1 MQAVVMFKKILVGF
15 DGSKNAELA
24 LCHALSL
31 SKVTGA
37 KITVLWVRESLP
49 HFPESVDEIAVEEEA
64 AQTYFKAI
72 EEQVRKL
79 IRLEPTSVE
88 IKCLRGHS
96 AQQIVECADK
106 GAYDL
111 IVLGNRGHHGFFS
124 RLLGGTADRVSDH
137 AKCDVLI
144 VKGMQG

>member
-1 MQAVVMFKKILVGF
+1 MFHKILVGF

-24 LCHALSL
+24 LFHALSL

-37 KITVLWVRESLP
+37 KVTVLWVRETLP
-49 HFPESVDEIAVEEEA
+49 HFPETVDEIAMEEEA
-64 AQTYFKAI
+64 AQAYFTGI
-72 EEQVRKL
+72 EEQVQRL
-79 IRLEPTSVE
+79 IRSQPGSVE
-88 IKCLRGHS
+88 VERRRGHP

-106 GAYDL
+106 GGFDL

-137 AKCDVLI
+137 ARCDVLI
-144 VKGMQG
+144 VKGLQG

>member
-1 MQAVVMFKKILVGF
+1 MFHKILVGF

-24 LCHALSL
+24 LSHALSL

-49 HFPESVDEIAVEEEA
+49 HFPETVDEIAMEEEA
-64 AQTYFKAI
+64 AQAYFTGI
-72 EEQVRKL
+72 EEQVQRL
-79 IRLEPTSVE
+79 IQSQPGSVE
-88 IKCLRGHS
+88 VDRRRGHP

-106 GAYDL
+106 GGFDL

-137 AKCDVLI
+137 ARCDVLI
-144 VKGMQG
+144 VKGLQG

>member
-1 MQAVVMFKKILVGF
+1 MFKKILVGF

-24 LCHALSL
+24 LSHAISL
-31 SKVTGA
+31 SKVTAA

-64 AQTYFKAI
+64 AQSYFQAI
-72 EEQVRKL
+72 EERVRKL
-79 IRLEPTSVE
+79 IRPEATSVE
-88 IKCLRGHS
+88 IKCLRGHP
-96 AQQIVECADK
+96 AQQIVECADQ
-106 GAYDL
+106 GAFDL

-137 AKCDVLI
+137 AHCDVLI
-144 VKGMQG
+144 VKGLPG

>member
-1 MQAVVMFKKILVGF
+1 MFHKILVGF

-24 LCHALSL
+24 LSHALSL
-31 SKVTGA
+31 SNATGA
-37 KITVLWVRESLP
+37 KVTVLWVRESLP
-49 HFPESVDEIAVEEEA
+49 HFPETIDEIAVEEEA
-64 AQTYFKAI
+64 AQAYFAGI
-72 EEQVRKL
+72 EEQVKTLVRSQ
-79 IRLEPTSVE
+79 TGSVE
-88 IKCLRGHS
+88 VERRRGHP

-106 GAYDL
+106 GGFDL

-144 VKGMQG
+144 VKGLQG

>member
-1 MQAVVMFKKILVGF
+1 MFKKILVGF

-24 LCHALSL
+24 LSHALSL
-31 SKVTGA
+31 SKATGA
-37 KITVLWVRESLP
+37 KVTVLWVRESLP
-49 HFPESVDEIAVEEEA
+49 HFPETVDEIAVEEEA
-64 AQTYFKAI
+64 AQAYFTGI
-72 EEQVRKL
+72 EEQVQ
-79 IRLEPTSVE
+79 RLTQAQSSSVE
-88 IKCLRGHS
+88 VKCLRGHP

-106 GAYDL
+106 GAFDL

-144 VKGMQG
+144 VKSSQG

>member
-1 MQAVVMFKKILVGF
+1 MFTKILVGF

-24 LCHALSL
+24 FDHALSL
-31 SKVTGA
+31 AKVTGA
-37 KITVLWVRESLP
+37 KITVLWVREALP

-64 AQTYFKAI
+64 AQSYFKAI
-72 EEQVRKL
+72 EEQIQKL
-79 IRLEPTSVE
+79 LRLETISVE
-88 IKCLRGHS
+88 VKCLRGHP

-106 GAYDL
+106 RAFDL

-124 RLLGGTADRVSDH
+124 RLLGGTAGRVSDH

-144 VKGMQG
+144 VKGLRG